1 MPPSPSMSSSRREL
15 MTGNSS
21 TSTRSLVKA
30 KEDDLAL
37 FKDMQ
42 LRERDEFL
50 LCSSDDFEDS
60 LSKLKYFPDFKLNNP
75 DQGESNDLLN
85 AECEKNDYEWLLTP
99 PETPLFPSLDDD
111 EPKVAG
117 LVPVSSSQTQP
128 ISITKSSTT
137 ESRGRKSRSSV
148 SPRGRSPSARSAIGL
163 PVSGRH
169 SSPPSKLVV
178 PTPRFST
185 PTVKRMSS
193 ISSGSGSISSSTRK
207 GASPVKASRGSSA
220 SPKLRGWQPNAPGFC
235 SESSSSLRSSLPDR
249 PASRARGLSPTQK
262 NRVDQPLRNA
272 RHSMSPTASTSVS
285 SSHSHDQD
293 SFSNHSKGS
302 IGSSGDDNEDSLRSV
317 NGGATDS
324 LMLRKNGRFSNG
336 GSMVQSNKLS
346 RAVSAS
352 YAPKSSFDT
361 ALRQMDH
368 HKTSEGILKTV
379 LSSVPARSFSVGKA
393 SYMDHPM
400 FSMNASTN
408 TSSDGG
414 SVLDA
419 SAAPEAEGG
428 EHGQNDMAGRAEKM
442 LDIHGQEGIFTFDKM
457 DGVAAVED
465 ELYTEKPQHIHGD
478 FGGSME
484 RTIGAEELEQLM
496 SGVPVLSDVCSIP
509 LEPILSVCKEKS
521 QKLETADEDVDVCQL
536 SEERDLPTS
545 CVAHVAGLSE
555 KTPSGSDIQPIHLNI
570 AVVVN
575 ESCEKS
581 HPEINIP
588 EATEDINGQISICK
602 SPSSLEKDR
611 DSSPEIS
618 STALTANEREQIFSF
633 AEFECGPEIFSAYSR
648 AGGRLQRFH
657 SFSSYQNI
665 RIGGPEGAGTPVFL
679 LKRSNS
685 DKGPAA
691 QDRPLIADRT
701 LCGEP
706 SSSAFLLSSPRQEDG
721 FLKSHFSCSEDET
734 KGADVDLSAGPQSTL
749 MSPSAAQDGP
759 LIADSTLCG
768 EPSSSAFHLSSPRQ
782 EDGFL
787 KSHFSCSEDETKG
800 ADVDLS
806 AGPQSTLMSAS
817 AAQDGPLV
825 ADSTLCGEPSSSAFH
840 LSSPRQE
847 EGFVKSHFSCSENE
861 TKRADID
868 LIAGPQ
874 STLMPLS
881 AAQDGPLIADSTL
894 CGEPSSSA
902 FHLSS
907 PRQEEGFVK
916 SHFSCS
922 EDETKRA
929 DIDLIAGETGVM
941 VEAPVGNKTRCLTLE
956 EATDTILFCSSIV
969 QDLAFQSAAI
979 GMEKEHS
986 SPQEDYR
993 PTVAS
998 PEKPASDERSPRRST
1013 TKSTKARRKISE
1025 MDAKIM
1031 AAEPGSNGKIHKFSP
1046 SKAEPPDKVGHA
1058 KPLKQ
1063 DSSKMCSCTVM

>member
-1 MPPSPSMSSSRREL
+1 MGLRAEPWPVLLRQRRLGRQPSVTKVRSPQMPPSPSMSSSRREL

-220 SPKLRGWQPNAPGFC
+220 SPKLRGWQPNAPGFARNPPPAFGLL
-235 SESSSSLRSSLPDR
+235 SLIGRHHVREVCRQHKKQS
-249 PASRARGLSPTQK
+249 GPTFEK
-262 NRVDQPLRNA
+262 CEAFHVAN
-272 RHSMSPTASTSVS
+272 
-285 SSHSHDQD
+285 
-293 SFSNHSKGS
+293 SFYKF
-302 IGSSGDDNEDSLRSV
+302 

-457 DGVAAVED
+457 DGVAA
-465 ELYTEKPQHIHGD
+465 
-478 FGGSME
+478 

-536 SEERDLPTS
+536 SEEKIYPR
-545 CVAHVAGLSE
+545 H

-570 AVVVN
+570 AVVVD

-665 RIGGPEGAGTPVFL
+665 RIGGPEGAGTPV
-679 LKRSNS
+679 
-685 DKGPAA
+685 
-691 QDRPLIADRT
+691 
-701 LCGEP
+701 
-706 SSSAFLLSSPRQEDG
+706 
-721 FLKSHFSCSEDET
+721 HFSCSEDET

-825 ADSTLCGEPSSSAFH
+825 ADSTLKSQVLDPVHMNSSEAEVGGSVELSTLNPHGTVPDESHRILISCPLELMNETENTIGDHMPASDALNDEHLPSSVNAEGASQDQAPTA
-840 LSSPRQE
+840 LDSCPKEVDETVNGSPHNV
-847 EGFVKSHFSCSENE
+847 GAPSE
-861 TKRADID
+861 
-868 LIAGPQ
+868 P
-874 STLMPLS
+874 PL
-881 AAQDGPLIADSTL
+881 Q
-894 CGEPSSSA
+894 SSSGA
-902 FHLSS
+902 LPGRVDADENFMYLPIGRDVSQSLSCTNES
-907 PRQEEGFVK
+907 SRTYSLLEETDGIVHSFLK
-916 SHFSCS
+916 TNNC
-922 EDETKRA
+922 
-929 DIDLIAGETGVM
+929 ETGVM